1 MAPRKNASTVTK
13 EEMIALE
20 KKLDKFI
27 EQSNRVNGEQSTNI
41 QQLIWLIKGS
51 DSLTIE
57 GVLPKLTKIENK
69 VGEIDVW
76 KDDVEFYLGII
87 ASKKFWRVTLII
99 LAIVAGVFVGIKYGW
114 EVIARWIRAIFL

>member
-1 MAPRKNASTVTK
+1 MAPKKNAPTVTK

-20 KKLDKFI
+20 EKLDKFI

-57 GVLPKLTKIENK
+57 GVLPKLTRIESK

-76 KDDVEFYLGII
+76 KDNVEFYLGII
-87 ASKKFWRVTLII
+87 ASKKFWKFTLI
-99 LAIVAGVFVGIKYGW
+99 LFAIVGGAFVGIKYGW
-114 EVIARWIRAIFL
+114 DVIAKWVRAIFL

>member
-1 MAPRKNASTVTK
+1 MAPKKNVPTVTK

-57 GVLPKLTKIENK
+57 GVLPKLTRIESK

-76 KDDVEFYLGII
+76 KDNVEFYLGII

-99 LAIVAGVFVGIKYGW
+99 LAIFAGVFVGIKHGW